1 MKGLSTK
8 AYKRMVEMGETYT
21 TLVRKLRMYG
31 LELEAR
37 EVYRYVTGK
46 DVPSKEIKKAL
57 AKALLCLVSDI
68 F

>member
-57 AKALLCLVSDI
+57 AKALRCLVSDI

>member
-46 DVPSKEIKKAL
+46 DVPSKEIKIAL
-57 AKALLCLVSDI
+57 AKVLRCLVSDI

>member
-1 MKGLSTK
+1 MKGISTK
-8 AYKRMVEMGETYT
+8 AYKRMVAMGETYA

-31 LELEAR
+31 LELETR

-57 AKALLCLVSDI
+57 AKALRCLESDI

>member
-37 EVYRYVTGK
+37 TVYRYVTGK

-57 AKALLCLVSDI
+57 AKVLRCLVSDI

>member
-57 AKALLCLVSDI
+57 AKALRCLVSDI
-68 F
+68 Y